1 MQKNTL
7 CRGVVASLGSEG
19 EGVVNLNGVR
29 AFVPGCLPGE
39 EVEFTILKVKGDVA
53 YGKLNNL
60 LKASPD
66 RVAPLCPV
74 FGKCG
79 GCRLQHM
86 SYPAQLEFKRGLVE
100 GCLKK
105 IGGLD
110 AAVAPTVC
118 GDQRYGYRNKLA
130 MPVGVDG
137 KGDNIVG
144 VYAPR
149 SHRIVPVD
157 SCALQREW
165 CAPLISALKAFMA
178 AYGLKGYDEGA
189 RSGDIRHIVARQIG
203 ADLIITVVAPR
214 PLKLEGFAAE
224 LDKIF
229 PSYTLLL
236 NVNGGTGNVIFGKE
250 WRICRG
256 QGVFTGCD
264 LGIKYPAGAN
274 TFVQVNDGVRTLL
287 YEAVVGAACSPRVAA
302 IDLYSGGGML
312 TALLAR
318 GCAAAYGIEVVPEAV
333 KCADELKELNGLG
346 DKMFNLCGKVE
357 DRIGEVLAATE
368 GMERVIV
375 CDPPRKGMERSVVRE
390 ILKSGADRVVLVSCD
405 PATLARDLGLLC
417 GSLVESGPSIIKN
430 PAYMPERMEG
440 YYNILSVTPFDM
452 FPQTRHVETLVCL
465 ERK

>member
-1 MQKNTL
+1 
-7 CRGVVASLGSEG
+7 
-19 EGVVNLNGVR
+19 
-29 AFVPGCLPGE
+29 
-39 EVEFTILKVKGDVA
+39 
-53 YGKLNNL
+53 
-60 LKASPD
+60 
-66 RVAPLCPV
+66 
-74 FGKCG
+74 
-79 GCRLQHM
+79 
-86 SYPAQLEFKRGLVE
+86 
-100 GCLKK
+100 
-105 IGGLD
+105 
-110 AAVAPTVC
+110 
-118 GDQRYGYRNKLA
+118 
-130 MPVGVDG
+130 
-137 KGDNIVG
+137 
-144 VYAPR
+144 
-149 SHRIVPVD
+149 
-157 SCALQREW
+157 
-165 CAPLISALKAFMA
+165 MA
-178 AYGLKGYDEGA
+178 AFGLKGYDEGA

-452 FPQTRHVETLVCL
+452 FPQTRHVETLICL